1 MVRPSSPGLATDQL
15 HINNTHPQP
24 TQMRINLTDSDLS
37 ALVTEAANRGFRT
50 MQGENSEMRML
61 LLKSRISLGK
71 AQQEKAQLALI
82 DQLTAESQA
91 LTERIN
97 QLQQQLAN

>member
-1 MVRPSSPGLATDQL
+1 
-15 HINNTHPQP
+15 
-24 TQMRINLTDSDLS
+24 MRINLTHSDLD
-37 ALVTEAANRGFRT
+37 ALVTEAQHRGWRNPAGPAAN
-50 MQGENSEMRML
+50 ML

-71 AQQEKAQLALI
+71 AQQLEAKAQARLALI

-91 LTERIN
+91 LAERIN

>member
-1 MVRPSSPGLATDQL
+1 
-15 HINNTHPQP
+15 
-24 TQMRINLTDSDLS
+24 MRINLTDSDLS
-37 ALVTEAANRGFRT
+37 ALVTEAQHRGFRY
-50 MQGENSEMRML
+50 MQGENYEMRML

-71 AQQEKAQLALI
+71 AQQLEAQAQARLALI

>member
-1 MVRPSSPGLATDQL
+1 
-15 HINNTHPQP
+15 
-24 TQMRINLTDSDLS
+24 MRINLTQSDLD
-37 ALVTEAANRGFRT
+37 ALVTEAANRGWRNP
-50 MQGENSEMRML
+50 GGSAANML

-71 AQQEKAQLALI
+71 AQQLLAQAQARLALI

-91 LTERIN
+91 ITEQIN